1 MHTLLLIAALGGI
14 ELPAVFTDHM
24 VLQRDRPIV
33 VWGRATPGA
42 QVTVRLGEGDP
53 QQGSAGSDGS
63 WRVMLPAE
71 AATATPRSLLVT
83 GDGSDL
89 AIVDVLVGDVWLCG
103 GQSNMEWTVNGSSD
117 PDGERARAA
126 KRTTIRAIKVPHSL
140 ASAPAFTAQAA
151 WRTCTPETVGDVTAV
166 GWSMATE
173 LQDALDGV
181 PIGLLDINW
190 GGTRIEPWIDS
201 GTLSSCPVT
210 RDALAR
216 ANEAAASDPAKAGE
230 RDQRFAGMY
239 NAMIA
244 PFVPFGI
251 RGAIWYQGE
260 SNAGEAE
267 AYRTLL
273 PALVSS
279 WRRAFDRPQMPF
291 GVVQLAAFMKPSE
304 DAAQGGWAFLRDAQL
319 EAAQR
324 DPKVGV
330 AVTIDVGDADDIH
343 PRNKREVGRRLA
355 LWALDAAYGRG
366 AHPGAGPVV
375 STSPTSASI
384 DGTERRGM
392 MVRFDALGGAL
403 STRGGAAPDGFAV
416 AGADGRFAWASAR
429 IDADGVFVWSPEVS
443 DPVAVRYA
451 WSNNPTRANLID
463 GRGLP
468 IGPFRSDRPALDPA
482 CAAWLRTR

>member
-1 MHTLLLIAALGGI
+1 MHTILLLAALTGLD
-14 ELPAVFTDHM
+14 LPAVFTDHM
-24 VLQRDRPIV
+24 VLQRERPIV

-42 QVTVRLGEGDP
+42 IVSVRLGDGDP
-53 QQGSAGSDGS
+53 QQSTTGSDGA
-63 WRVMLPAE
+63 WRVQLPAE
-71 AATATPRSLLVT
+71 AASTDPRTLHIT
-83 GDGSDL
+83 GDGDER
-89 AIVDVLVGDVWLCG
+89 AINDVLVGEVWLCG

-117 PDGERARAA
+117 PDAERTRAA
-126 KRTTIRAIKVPHSL
+126 ARTTIRAIKVPHTL
-140 ASAPAFTAQAA
+140 AGAPAFTAQAA
-151 WRTCTPETVGDVTAV
+151 WRTCTPGTVGDVTAV

-173 LQDALDGV
+173 LQDALGGV

-190 GGTRIEPWIDS
+190 GGTRIEPWIDA

-216 ANEAAASDPAKAGE
+216 ADEAAAGDPAKAGE

-291 GVVQLAAFMKPSE
+291 GVVQLAAFMKPSDE
-304 DAAQGGWAFLRDAQL
+304 PAQGGWAFLRDAQL

-324 DPKVGV
+324 DPKVGL

-355 LWALDAAYGRG
+355 MWALDAAYGRTP
-366 AHPGAGPVV
+366 HPGAGPRV
-375 STSPTSASI
+375 SCSPTSASI
-384 DGTERRGM
+384 DGAIRRGIK
-392 MVRFDALGGAL
+392 VSFDGLGGAL

-416 AGADGRFAWASAR
+416 AGADGRFVWASAQFEPE
-429 IDADGVFVWSPEVS
+429 GVFVWSPDVA

-482 CAAWLRTR
+482 CATWIRTR

>member
-1 MHTLLLIAALGGI
+1 MHILLLIASLGSI

-24 VLQRDRPIV
+24 VLQRDRPIM

-53 QQGSAGSDGS
+53 QQSAAGSDGS

-71 AATATPRSLLVT
+71 SATATPRSLLVT
-83 GDGSDL
+83 GDDSDL
-89 AIVDVLVGDVWLCG
+89 AIADVLVGDVWLCG

-126 KRTTIRAIKVPHSL
+126 KRTTIRAIKVPHTL
-140 ASAPAFTAQAA
+140 ASAPAFTAQAT

-166 GWSMATE
+166 GWAMATE
-173 LQDALDGV
+173 LQEALDGV

-190 GGTRIEPWIDS
+190 GGTRIEPWIDAA
-201 GTLSSCPVT
+201 TLAGCPVT
-210 RDALAR
+210 RDAFAP
-216 ANEAAASDPAKAGE
+216 ANDSAASDPTKAGE

-273 PALVSS
+273 PTLVSS
-279 WRRAFDRPQMPF
+279 WRRAFDQPQMPF
-291 GVVQLAAFMKPSE
+291 GIVQLAAFMKPSE
-304 DAAQGGWAFLRDAQL
+304 DAAQGGWALLRDAQL

-324 DPKVGV
+324 DPKVGL
-330 AVTIDVGDADDIH
+330 AVTIDIGDADDIH

-355 LWALDAAYGRG
+355 MWALDAAYGR
-366 AHPGAGPVV
+366 ATHPGAGPAV
-375 STSPTSASI
+375 SCLPSGASI
-384 DGTERRGM
+384 DGTMRRGM
-392 MVRFDALGGAL
+392 MVRFNALGGSL
-403 STRGGAAPDGFAV
+403 STPGGAAPDGFAV
-416 AGADGRFAWASAR
+416 AGTDGRFAWASAR
-429 IDADGVFVWSPEVS
+429 IDADGVFVWSPEIA

-468 IGPFRSDRPALDPA
+468 IGPFRSDRPELDPA
-482 CAAWLRTR
+482 CATWIRTR

>member
-1 MHTLLLIAALGGI
+1 MHTMLLLTTLAGLD
-14 ELPAVFTDHM
+14 LPAVFTDHM
-24 VLQRDRPIV
+24 VLQRERPIV

-42 QVTVRLGEGDP
+42 IVTVQLGDGDP
-53 QQGSAGSDGS
+53 QQSTTGGDGA
-63 WRVMLPAE
+63 WRVQLPAE
-71 AATATPRSLLVT
+71 PANADPRTLRIT
-83 GDGSDL
+83 GDGDERTI
-89 AIVDVLVGDVWLCG
+89 ADVLVGEVWLCG
-103 GQSNMEWTVNGSSD
+103 GQSNMEWTVNGSND
-117 PDGERARAA
+117 PDAERARAA
-126 KRTTIRAIKVPHSL
+126 KRNSIRAIKVPHTL
-140 ASAPAFTAQAA
+140 AAAPAFTTQAA

-166 GWSMATE
+166 GWAMATD
-173 LQDALDGV
+173 LQDALGGV

-190 GGTRIEPWIDS
+190 GGTRIEPWIDA

-210 RDALAR
+210 RDALAQ

-291 GVVQLAAFMKPSE
+291 GVVQLAAFMKPSDE
-304 DAAQGGWAFLRDAQL
+304 AAQGGWAYLRDAQL

-324 DPKVGV
+324 DPKVGL

-355 LWALDAAYGRG
+355 LWALDAAYGHA
-366 AHPGAGPVV
+366 AHPGAGPIV
-375 STSPTSASI
+375 SCAPASASI
-384 DGTERRGM
+384 DGVERRGI

-403 STRGGAAPDGFAV
+403 STRGGAQPDGFAI
-416 AGADGRFAWASAR
+416 AGADGRFGWASAR
-429 IDADGVFVWSPEVS
+429 LEADRVFVWSREVV

-451 WSNNPTRANLID
+451 WSNNPNRANLID

-482 CAAWLRTR
+482 HATWIRTR